1 MAQALFV
8 RHDLHRTAAQHVARA
23 NEHRIA
29 YPRRRAHAR
38 FDVGHRFGFG
48 LGDAQLLHDFLE
60 AAAVLGVA
68 DRLAVGADDGY
79 SQRRQRFGQVDGRLP
94 AQRHH
99 NGLGTFQPD
108 DVHHVLHRQRLEVEL
123 IAGRVV
129 RRHGFRV
136 VVDDDRFVARF
147 AYRPDGMHRRIV
159 EFHALPDPDGSRTQH
174 HDFLLVADHR
184 FVFLLVGRVEIGHVR
199 RKFAR
204 AGVYH
209 LVDRENA
216 VLLAQAEHL
225 LLRKAPQLPD
235 VFVAETHA
243 LGVAQGLRVARIRPH
258 NVLELDDVLEFFE
271 EEHVDFRVVVYQHQV
286 DAAADEL
293 RYGVQTVVGAGADV
307 FQQAVGRPAVEFPV
321 VDVADARFQRA
332 YRLEQRFLHRTA
344 HGHHFARG
352 FHLRPQHV
360 RRVRELVE
368 REAGYLGHHVVER
381 GLERSRG
388 VGDADFVQRQ
398 PHRYLGAHPR
408 NRVTRSF
415 RRQGRRARHA
425 RVHFDQIVLERQR
438 VQGELHVAAPLD
450 FQLADD
456 FQRRIAQH
464 LIFAVR
470 ERLARR
476 HHDRIA
482 RVHAHRVDVL
492 HVADGDGRVVAV
504 ADHLVLDLLVALD
517 ALLDEHLVHGR
528 EEERIAHDLAELRLV
543 VGEAAARAAQREG
556 RAQHHGIADALRGR
570 EALLHRVGDLR
581 GQHRLAER
589 LAQLL
594 EQLAVLGPL
603 DAVERRAEDLHL
615 ALLQDALAGQLHG
628 EVEARLAAEARH
640 DGVRTLVADDLGHV
654 FERQRLHVHLVGDVR
669 VGHDRGRVGVHQH
682 HFVTLL
688 LERKARLRARIV
700 EFGGLTDYDRA
711 RADDHHFPY
720 VGSLRHFSSPPS
732 FE

>member
-1 MAQALFV
+1 
-8 RHDLHRTAAQHVARA
+8 
-23 NEHRIA
+23 
-29 YPRRRAHAR
+29 
-38 FDVGHRFGFG
+38 
-48 LGDAQLLHDFLE
+48 
-60 AAAVLGVA
+60 
-68 DRLAVGADDGY
+68 
-79 SQRRQRFGQVDGRLP
+79 
-94 AQRHH
+94 
-99 NGLGTFQPD
+99 
-108 DVHHVLHRQRLEVEL
+108 
-123 IAGRVV
+123 
-129 RRHGFRV
+129 
-136 VVDDDRFVARF
+136 
-147 AYRPDGMHRRIV
+147 MHRRVV
-159 EFHALPDPDGSRTQH
+159 ELHALTDADRTRAEH
-174 HDFLLVADHR
+174 HDLLLVAHQR
-184 FVFLLVGRVEIGHVR
+184 LVLLLVGRVEIGHVGAELAG
-199 RKFAR
+199 AR
-204 AGVYH
+204 VDH
-209 LVDRENA
+209 LVHGEDA
-216 VLLAQAEHL
+216 VALAQAEHL
-225 LLRKAPQLPD
+225 MLRKAPQAPD
-235 VFVAETHA
+235 VLVAEAHA
-243 LGVAQGLRVARIRPH
+243 LGVAQRVRVARTVAH
-258 NVLELDDVLEFFE
+258 HALELDDVLEFFE
-271 EEHVDFRVVVYQHQV
+271 EEEVDLRVVVDQRQV
-286 DAAADEL
+286 DAHADEL
-293 RYGVQTVVGAGADV
+293 GHGEEPVVGALLDV
-307 FQQAVGRPAVEFPV
+307 GQQAVLRPVVELLV
-321 VDVADARFQRA
+321 VDVAHARFERA
-332 YRLEQRFLHRTA
+332 HGLEQRLLHRAA
-344 HGHHFARG
+344 HGHHLARG
-352 FHLRPQHV
+352 LHLGAQLV
-360 RRVRELVE
+360 RGVAELVE
-368 REAGYLGHHVVER
+368 REAGDLRHHVVER
-381 GLERSRG
+381 GLERRG
-388 VGDADFVQRQ
+388 RVGDADLVEREA
-398 PHRYLGAHPR
+398 HGDLGAHAR
-408 NRVTRSF
+408 DRIAAGF
-415 RRQGRRARHA
+415 RGQGRGARHA
-425 RVHFDQIVLERQR
+425 GIDLDQVVVERQGVER
-438 VQGELHVAAPLD
+438 ELHVAAALD
-450 FQLADD
+450 AQRADD
-456 FQRRIAQH
+456 AQRAVAQH
-464 LIFAVR
+464 LVLAVG
-470 ERLARR
+470 ERLARG
-476 HHDRIA
+476 HHDRVA

-556 RAQHHGIADALRGR
+556 RAQHHRIADALRGR